1 MMMREFRR
9 WLAVLTALLLLCGCA
24 AAQVQLD
31 RSGSI
36 SLWIHTSAGA
46 NVADAQLELYKVGDA
61 VIRNNNL
68 CFDPVNGIAVSLDN
82 PAESALASKL
92 TAAVDEA
99 NLAPVLRAV
108 TDSNGSLRFKNV
120 EPGMYL
126 VRQKGFAAKKKK
138 YSEITAFVVCLP
150 MMQED
155 GSDWNYE
162 IVAQPKVNV
171 LPTASPAP
179 TAKPT
184 DTPATD
190 TKLPQT
196 GVLRWP
202 IPVLGVGGLLLFAL
216 GWVLTFAGKRDR
228 NA

>member
-36 SLWIHTSAGA
+36 SLWIHTSAGV

-126 VRQKGFAAKKKK
+126 VRQKGFAANKKK

-171 LPTASPAP
+171 LPSASPAP

-216 GWVLTFAGKRDR
+216 GWVLAFAGKRDR